1 MAKERQIRN
10 LSHSSVKKWREQAK
24 DNTHIV
30 TDVDLSNGLPFPV
43 SSDSVHL
50 SLIHRDTAICN
61 ERGFRV
67 VEFGHTVAPSIVGNL
82 MVIPDGD
89 PGEVLMTQNQV
100 MVRSVGGMSLPI
112 IIKSIDLSVRQ
123 GDAADGVAPAIL
135 TISVLVDVV
144 SKMKHIIDGVFAH
157 RVSVRV
163 EVSKGVVA
171 ARVDSQVD

>member
-1 MAKERQIRN
+1 MAKERQIRS
-10 LSHSSVKKWREQAK
+10 LSHCQLRNGGNKQK

-43 SSDSVHL
+43 GSHSVHL

-61 ERGFRV
+61 EGGFRV

-82 MVIPDGD
+82 MIIPDGD
-89 PGEVLMTQNQV
+89 PREVLMTQNQI

-112 IIKSIDLSVRQ
+112 VIKSIDLSVRQ

-144 SKMKHIIDGVFAH
+144 SKMKHIVDGVFAH